1 MPLEFERQLESII
14 TGTQLNK
21 LKGCTM
27 LLNIPMDS
35 AVVPDA
41 RVFLTH
47 LSHLPVEVQIDMLR
61 DATSQITAMVEQA
74 MAGQ

>member
-1 MPLEFERQLESII
+1 
-14 TGTQLNK
+14 
-21 LKGCTM
+21 M
-27 LLNIPMDS
+27 LLTVSMDRD
-35 AVVPDA
+35 VVPDA

-47 LSHLPVEVQIDMLR
+47 LSHLPVEVQIDLLK

>member
-1 MPLEFERQLESII
+1 MPL
-14 TGTQLNK
+14 GV
-21 LKGCTM
+21 
-27 LLNIPMDS
+27 PMDS
-35 AVVPDA
+35 AVVPEA

-61 DATSQITAMVEQA
+61 DATGQITAMVEQA